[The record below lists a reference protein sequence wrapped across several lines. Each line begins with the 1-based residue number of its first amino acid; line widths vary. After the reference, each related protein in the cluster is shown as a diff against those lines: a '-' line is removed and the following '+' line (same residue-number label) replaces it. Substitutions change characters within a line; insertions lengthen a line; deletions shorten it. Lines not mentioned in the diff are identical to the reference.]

1 VSVTA
6 WKLLSV
12 ALDYPGEEVLALRS
26 ELLAA
31 ARALPAGAVRAELV
45 AFCEEFAAA
54 DGLEL
59 QRRYVETFDF
69 SKRTAL
75 NLSFFAHGDR
85 RQRGVALLQLK
96 RLLGALGLEPSGE
109 ELPDHLPLLLE
120 VADVAGDEPGR
131 DLLGLHRP
139 AIELIGAALRD
150 SGSAYA
156 RLFAALGELLGPPD
170 ADQAAEAVRL
180 AAEGPPAEQVGLEPF
195 APPTVMP
202 EPTTCGVPT

>member
-1 VSVTA
+1 VSA

-12 ALDYPGEEVLALRS
+12 TLDYPGDEVLALRR
-26 ELLAA
+26 ELLDA
-31 ARALPAGAVRAELV
+31 ARALPAGSARDELV

-54 DGLEL
+54 DPLAL

-96 RLLGALGLEPSGE
+96 RLLGALGLEPAGE

-120 VADVAGDEPGR
+120 VADVAGDGPGR

-139 AIELIGAALRD
+139 AIELIGASLRD
-150 SGSAYA
+150 AGSPYA
-156 RLFAALGELLGPPD
+156 GLFAALGELLGPPD
-170 ADQAAEAVRL
+170 GEQAAEAVRL
-180 AAEGPPAEQVGLEPF
+180 AAEGPPAEQVVLEPF